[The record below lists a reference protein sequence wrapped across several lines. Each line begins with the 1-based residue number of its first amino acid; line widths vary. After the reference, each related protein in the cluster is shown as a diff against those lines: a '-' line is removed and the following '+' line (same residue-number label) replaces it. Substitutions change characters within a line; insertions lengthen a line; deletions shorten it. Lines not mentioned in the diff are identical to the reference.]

1 MFGLMQARELRR
13 TSARSLVTWMLLAV
27 AGVALLAY
35 WDEQRENGAAL
46 RDFGHDQA
54 LLAQTLS
61 HALAE
66 RLEVVSRDARD
77 ASSALVAP
85 AERDGPD
92 GVHISVRR
100 TSEPPAAATELG
112 TFRFRAAG
120 GDDER
125 TASVPFVRLFRSL
138 RALER
143 PASLLVLVRPPGM
156 GWIRASDG
164 KPVPS
169 TTLVP
174 MNTFD
179 PGAVEI
185 PRAEA
190 VDLGLPFR
198 MTIAGI
204 ARTAAGPLGTWDVAV
219 VASARV
225 ERDRE
230 FRAQRRLFLGVAVAG
245 ALVLGFGT
253 AALRRQKHELELAHT
268 LAITGLER
276 ERDQRLVEARQLAT
290 MAALATGI
298 AHEVATPLGVIVA
311 RAEQVAFETANGAQT
326 RRAAEIIVE
335 QSDRIETVIRGF
347 LALARGH
354 SPRLELTPA
363 ADTARQALD
372 LVEHRFAKAK
382 VALTS
387 ELANG
392 LPLVACDARMFE
404 QVLVN
409 LLLNACEACKPG
421 GRVHL
426 MLRASGERVSFVV
439 EDDGVGI
446 DAEAA
451 RRATEPFFTTKREG
465 TGLGLAIANEIVNHH
480 SGSLALEPRD
490 EGGTRA
496 IVELPIASRP
506 PV

>member
-1 MFGLMQARELRR
+1 MQVRDLRR
-13 TSARSLVTWMLLAV
+13 PSTRSLVMWMLLAV

-35 WDEQRENGAAL
+35 WDEQRENAAAL

-61 HALAE
+61 HALASQ
-66 RLEVVSRDARD
+66 LEVASRDARE
-77 ASSALVAP
+77 ASSGLVAP

-92 GVHISVRR
+92 GVHVSARS
-100 TSEPPAAATELG
+100 TSEPPLATNEPG
-112 TFRFRAAG
+112 IFRFPAEE
-120 GDDER
+120 GDR
-125 TASVPFVRLFRSL
+125 QRSASVPYARLFRSL

-164 KPVPS
+164 KTVTPTV
-169 TTLVP
+169 LVP
-174 MNTFD
+174 ATA
-179 PGAVEI
+179 GAVEI
-185 PRAEA
+185 PRKEA
-190 VDLGLPFR
+190 ADLGLPFR
-198 MTIAGI
+198 MTIAGV
-204 ARTAAGPLGTWDVAV
+204 APVDAGRLGTWDVAV
-219 VASARV
+219 IASARV

-230 FRAQRRLFLGVAVAG
+230 VRAQRRLFLGVAVAG
-245 ALVLGFGT
+245 ALVLAFGT
-253 AALRRQKHELELAHT
+253 AALRRQKHELELTHA

-311 RAEQVAFETANGAQT
+311 RAEQVASETGNGAPT

-335 QSDRIETVIRGF
+335 QSERIETVIRGF

-354 SPRLELTPA
+354 SPRLELTAP

-392 LPLVACDARMFE
+392 LPMVACDARMFE

-409 LLLNACEACKPG
+409 LLLNACEACSPG

-426 MLRASGERVSFVV
+426 TLRVSGERVSFVV
-439 EDDGVGI
+439 DDDGIGI
-446 DAEAA
+446 DSEAA
-451 RRATEPFFTTKREG
+451 RRATEPFFTTKPEG

-480 SGSLALEPRD
+480 SGSLALEPRS

-496 IVELPIASRP
+496 SVELPIASRP
-506 PV
+506 VV